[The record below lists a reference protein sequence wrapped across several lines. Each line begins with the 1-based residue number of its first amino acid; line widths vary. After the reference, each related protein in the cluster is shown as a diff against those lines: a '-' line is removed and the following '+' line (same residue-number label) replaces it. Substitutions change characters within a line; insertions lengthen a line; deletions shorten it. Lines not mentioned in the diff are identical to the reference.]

1 MIKSYLLRFFSV
13 ATPYFFCLGLLSLL
27 SACQEEATERSANE
41 RPPNIVLIYVD
52 DLGYGDLGCYG
63 AIGVETPNVDRL
75 AAGGLK
81 FTDGHCS
88 AATCTPSRY
97 ALLTGEY
104 AFRNNAAILPGDAP
118 LIIDP
123 RQPTLPRMLQKSG
136 YATAV
141 VGKWHLGLGDGQVDW
156 NEAVSPGP
164 LEIGFDYSFLIPAT
178 GDRVPTVYL
187 EDHHVLGLDPDDS
200 IIVSY
205 GSPIEGV
212 ITGLSHPEQLRVKAD
227 NQHSATIVN
236 GVSRIGYM
244 SGGEAARWTD
254 EDFPRILDEKAKTFM
269 RANQQQPF
277 FLYYS
282 FHDIH
287 VPRLPHVDFQG
298 KSKMGP
304 RGDAIVQMDW
314 MVGQIMQELED
325 IGLAEETM
333 IIFTSDNGP
342 VLNDGYEDLAEEK
355 IGQHRPAGPFRGGKY
370 SAFEAG
376 TRVPTIV
383 YWPGTVK
390 AGTSNALVS
399 QVDLMASLAELI
411 GNPQV
416 AHDHLDSQPMLRTW
430 LGQQDQGRAFMIEE
444 SYTLSLRQ
452 GDWKY
457 IRPIM
462 RDRPNWLAAKNIEGG
477 FEKIPQLYDLR
488 QDPGE
493 QENLAERI
501 PERVQAMEQQLQAIE
516 QKASPQ

>member
-1 MIKSYLLRFFSV
+1 MIKTQLTKRTQISIHFLLGIASL
-13 ATPYFFCLGLLSLL
+13 CLL
-27 SACQEEATERSANE
+27 SACQGEETARSANE

-52 DLGYGDLGCYG
+52 DLGYGDVGCYG
-63 AIGVETPNVDRL
+63 AKGVKTPNVDRL
-75 AAGGLK
+75 AAGGMK

-123 RQPTLPRMLQKSG
+123 QQPTLPRMLQESG

-141 VGKWHLGLGDGQVDW
+141 VGKWHLGLGSGQVDW
-156 NEAVSPGP
+156 NKAVSPGP

-187 EDHHVLGLDPDDS
+187 EDHHVVDLDPTDP
-200 IIVSY
+200 ILVSY
-205 GSPIEGV
+205 KAPIKGV
-212 ITGLSHPEQLRVKAD
+212 VTGLSDPDKLRVKAD
-227 NQHSATIVN
+227 VQHSATIVN

-254 EDFPRILDEKAKTFM
+254 EDFPRILDQKAKTFM
-269 RANQQQPF
+269 RANQEQPF

-287 VPRLPHVDFQG
+287 VPRLPHPDFQG
-298 KSKMGP
+298 KSSMGP

-314 MVGQIMQELED
+314 MVGQIMQELETL
-325 IGLAEETM
+325 GLAEETM

-342 VLNDGYEDLAEEK
+342 VLNDGYEDLAEEN
-355 IGQHRPAGPFRGGKY
+355 IGAHRPAGPFRGGKY

-390 AGTSNALVS
+390 SGTSKALIS
-399 QVDLMASLAELI
+399 QVDLMASLGELL
-411 GNPQV
+411 GG
-416 AHDHLDSQPMLRTW
+416 ATATDDYLDSQPMLATW
-430 LGQQDQGRAFMIEE
+430 LGQEEKGRAFMIEE
-444 SYTLSLRQ
+444 SYTLSLRE
-452 GDWKY
+452 GNWKY
-457 IRPIM
+457 IRPIT
-462 RDRPNWLAAKNIEGG
+462 RNRPNWLAAKNIEGG
-477 FEKIPQLYDLR
+477 FEADAQLYDLS
-488 QDPGE
+488 QDLGE

-516 QKASPQ
+516 QITTPQ